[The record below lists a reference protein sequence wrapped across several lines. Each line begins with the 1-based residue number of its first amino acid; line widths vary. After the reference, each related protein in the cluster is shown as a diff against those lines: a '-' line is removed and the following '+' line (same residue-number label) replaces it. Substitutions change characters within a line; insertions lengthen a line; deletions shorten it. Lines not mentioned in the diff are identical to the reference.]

1 MTTVERNTDS
11 LVEEGTV
18 DPAVTDVDREVAEAV
33 MLTAPTN
40 DEEYCEGCALHE
52 PGLESDCEKR
62 GETAECE
69 AQYKRHREK
78 CAERIAGVLAPKRER
93 AARVKEA
100 LAAVLYDP
108 KSWEIRTLFFEDSE
122 FLQEEAITG
131 NGFRGPTI
139 SSGLSFDICTLNT
152 IKPIQNLL

>member
-18 DPAVTDVDREVAEAV
+18 YPAVTDVDREVAEAV

-40 DEEYCEGCALHE
+40 DEEYCVGCPLHE

-62 GETAECE
+62 GETAECK

-78 CAERIAGVLAPKRER
+78 CAERVTGVLAPKRER

-100 LAAVLYDP
+100 LAAVLYDACEGCVNADGGYDCEP
-108 KSWEIRTLFFEDSE
+108 PGHNRCENLRAARAVL
-122 FLQEEAITG
+122 EEAGI
-131 NGFRGPTI
+131 
-139 SSGLSFDICTLNT
+139 
-152 IKPIQNLL
+152 